1 MLKRI
6 LYSENDL
13 AYRLLVQVTKSLDWD
28 KENFWYN
35 LSVYF
40 FVLKSEQPQYKT
52 IVR

>member
-1 MLKRI
+1 MLKCI

-28 KENFWYN
+28 KENFCYN

-40 FVLKSEQPQYKT
+40 LVL
-52 IVR
+52 